1 PYRFDEASRRNEW
14 EAAVAQGELER
25 LQVSPA
31 EKLAQ
36 RTRFRGED
44 ATRRR
49 RLQHGSAA
57 VLDGA
62 PRVEPERPSELPP
75 EQEGLARV
83 LDKRGQLVCLVRPE
97 RVPANGRRRW
107 RPVRVLVQPGGG
119 EGR

>member
-1 PYRFDEASRRNEW
+1 LEEASTLDEL

-25 LQVSPA
+25 LLVSPA
-31 EKLAQ
+31 EMMAHLPG
-36 RTRFRGED
+36 FRVED
-44 ATRRR
+44 ETTMK
-49 RLQHGSAA
+49 RLQHGSAV